1 MNLREIAQSIVDA
14 SNAAG
19 NDVSVEDERL
29 IEEYAGNAL
38 GRTFLEYVS
47 IRRSL
52 REAVTK
58 VRIEETAINGDRGLA
73 Y

>member
-1 MNLREIAQSIVDA
+1 MDLSGIAQSVVDA
-14 SNAAG
+14 SNATG

-38 GRTFLEYVS
+38 DRTFLEYVH

-52 REAVTK
+52 REAVK
-58 VRIEETAINGDRGLA
+58 KIRVGETA
-73 Y
+73 

>member
-1 MNLREIAQSIVDA
+1 MDLREIAQSVVDA
-14 SNAAG
+14 SNATA

-38 GRTFLEYVS
+38 DRTFLEYVH

-52 REAVTK
+52 REAVK
-58 VRIEETAINGDRGLA
+58 KIRIGEAA
-73 Y
+73 